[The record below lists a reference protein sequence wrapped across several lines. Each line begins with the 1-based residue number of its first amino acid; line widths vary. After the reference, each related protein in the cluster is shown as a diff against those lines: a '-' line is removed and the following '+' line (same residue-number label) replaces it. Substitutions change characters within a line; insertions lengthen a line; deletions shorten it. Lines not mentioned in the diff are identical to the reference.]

1 LLGYFGCLG
10 YGFMMLEVPL
20 LQHFVL
26 FLGYPVY
33 ALAVVLFSLLL
44 FSGLGSLLTTRFI
57 APASILPKVLAAIV
71 GLAIAYAFVVPA
83 VISTLLGTSIVV
95 RIATTVLLLAPI
107 GLLLGMA
114 YPLGIAVL
122 RSVSNELV
130 PWAWGLNGALSV
142 VATVLAVFI
151 GSRAGFTVAFCT
163 GIAAYAV
170 ALVATLAMR
179 SAATASRQ
187 TTT

>member
-1 LLGYFGCLG
+1 
-10 YGFMMLEVPL
+10 MMLEVPL

-44 FSGLGSLLTTRFI
+44 FSGLGSLLTTRV
-57 APASILPKVLAAIV
+57 ATPTQTLSRVLIGIV
-71 GLAIAYAFVVPA
+71 ALAIGYAFAVPA
-83 VISTLLGTSIVV
+83 IIAVLLGTSIAV
-95 RIATTVLLLAPI
+95 RIATTIVLLAPF

-122 RSVSNELV
+122 REISEDLV

-142 VATVLAVFI
+142 VASVLAVFI
-151 GSRAGFTVAFCT
+151 GSRAGFTAAFAT

-170 ALVATLAMR
+170 AFMAMR
-179 SAATASRQ
+179 SATGARMRTGL
-187 TTT
+187 